1 MIIFDLSCSNN
12 HPFEGWFRSIED
24 FNSQTEEGLV
34 SCPHCGS
41 LDIRRMPSAIHLAS
55 TPAPAL
61 TTGEPSEAPAAG
73 HPPTTLKEAIEQIIR
88 GSEDVG
94 SQFADEARRIHY
106 HEAPLRS
113 IRGQATADDCS
124 ALQEEGI
131 DVLRLPTL
139 KPEDLN

>member
-61 TTGEPSEAPAAG
+61 ATGESSEAPKVG
-73 HPPTTLKEAIEQIIR
+73 HPLATLKEAIEQIIR

-94 SQFADEARRIHY
+94 TQFADEARRIHY